1 MKIFKPS
8 LSRRDTFLDEYLL
21 WAVIVL
27 ASIGIV
33 MVYSASVAVAEASTA
48 MGHNGFFFLTRHAV
62 NLAVACMMGFLAFR
76 VDTATLKKYALPLFL
91 LGLFLLV
98 IVLVPGIGRVVNGSR
113 RWISLGG
120 LTVQPSE
127 FMKLF
132 VIIYAADYTSRKF
145 ALMQDLRRG
154 FLPLFGAIVLAG
166 GLLLLEPD
174 FGAFIVIVSVAL
186 ATLFLGGMSIGP
198 FVGMLALLSV
208 AFVGIMVTSPYRM
221 ARFMGF
227 LDPWADPTGKGYQL
241 SHSLIAIGRGE
252 LTGVGLGNS
261 VEKLFY
267 LPEAHTDFI
276 LAVIGEEFGFLGL
289 AFVVSLF
296 GVVLFRAF
304 HIGMTAAKMEK
315 YFTALM
321 AFGIGMWIGVQATI
335 NICVNVGLLPT
346 KGLTLPLISYGGSSL
361 MAGYMAIG
369 VLMRIDQENRKL
381 MARPSLLAP
390 RHSSAQAHTFKQQ
403 TARNAASRLR
413 FEKLKERIGVD

>member
-8 LSRRDTFLDEYLL
+8 LSRRDDFLDESLL
-21 WAVIVL
+21 WAVILL
-27 ASIGIV
+27 ATIGLV
-33 MVYSASVAVAEASTA
+33 MVYSASVAVAEASKA
-48 MGHNGFFFLTRHAV
+48 MGNNQFFFLIRHSI
-62 NLAVACMMGFLAFR
+62 NLCVAAGMGYMAFK
-76 VDTATLKKYALPLFL
+76 VDTAVWKKYAFPLFIIGVVL
-91 LGLFLLV
+91 LAL
-98 IVLVPGIGRVVNGSR
+98 VLVPGIGRVVNGSR
-113 RWISLGG
+113 RWISLGP

-145 ALMQDLRRG
+145 AFMQDLKKG
-154 FLPLFGAIVLAG
+154 FAPLFGALVVVG
-166 GLLLLEPD
+166 GLLLMEPD

-186 ATLFLGGMSIGP
+186 ATLFLGGMRIGP
-198 FVGMLALLSV
+198 FIGMLGLLSV
-208 AFVGIMVTSPYRM
+208 AFVGIMVASPYRM
-221 ARFMGF
+221 ARFLGF

-289 AFVVSLF
+289 AVVVLLF
-296 GVVLFRAF
+296 GVVIFRAF
-304 HIGMTAAKMEK
+304 RIGLTAAKMEK
-315 YFTALM
+315 YFTGLM
-321 AFGIGMWIGVQATI
+321 AFGIGMWVGIQATI

-390 RHSSAQAHTFKQQ
+390 RRSSAQAHTFKHQS
-403 TARNAASRLR
+403 ARNAASRLR
-413 FEKLKERIGVD
+413 FEKLKERIGIE

>member
-8 LSRRDTFLDEYLL
+8 LSHRDTFLDETLL
-21 WAVIVL
+21 WAVILL
-27 ASIGIV
+27 AAIGVV
-33 MVYSASVAVAEASTA
+33 MVYSASIAVAEASTS
-48 MGHNGFFFLTRHAV
+48 MNHNGFFYLTHHAV
-62 NLAVACMMGFLAFR
+62 NLGVACFMGYVAFR
-76 VDTATLKKYALPLFL
+76 IDTATWKKYALPLFL
-91 LGLFLLV
+91 LGLLLL
-98 IVLVPGIGRVVNGSR
+98 IAVLVPGIGRVVNGSR
-113 RWISLGG
+113 RWISLGP

-132 VIIYAADYTSRKF
+132 VVIYAADYTSRKF
-145 ALMQDLRRG
+145 ALMQNFKRG
-154 FLPLFGAIVLAG
+154 FAPLFGAIATAG

-186 ATLFLGGMSIGP
+186 ATLFLGGMQLGP
-198 FVGMLALLSV
+198 FIAMMGFLGV

-227 LDPWADPTGKGYQL
+227 LDPWADATGKGYQL

-276 LAVIGEEFGFLGL
+276 FAVIGEEFGFLGL
-289 AFVVSLF
+289 GFVIVLF

-304 HIGMTAAKMEK
+304 RIGMAAARMEK
-315 YFTALM
+315 YFPALV
-321 AFGIGMWIGVQATI
+321 AFGIGMWVGIQATI
-335 NICVNVGLLPT
+335 NIGVNVGLLPT

-361 MAGYMAIG
+361 MAGYIAIG
-369 VLMRIDQENRKL
+369 ILMRIDQENRKL

-390 RHSSAQAHTFKQQ
+390 PTASALAHNFKQHSAQDA
-403 TARNAASRLR
+403 ARRLK
-413 FEKLKERIGVD
+413 FEMLKKRIGTK

>member
-8 LSRRDTFLDEYLL
+8 LSRRDTFLDETLL
-21 WAVIVL
+21 WAVILL
-27 ASIGIV
+27 ATIGLV
-33 MVYSASVAVAEASTA
+33 MVYSASVAVAEASAA
-48 MGHNGFFFLTRHAV
+48 MGHNGFFFLTRHAL
-62 NLAVACMMGFLAFR
+62 NLGIACLMGYMAFR
-76 VDTATLKKYALPLFL
+76 VDTATWKKYAPILFL
-91 LGLFLLV
+91 LGLVLLAA
-98 IVLVPGIGRVVNGSR
+98 VLVPGIGRVVNGSR
-113 RWISLGG
+113 RWISLGP

-145 ALMQDLRRG
+145 ALMQDLKRG
-154 FLPLFGAIVLAG
+154 FLPLFGAIVVAG
-166 GLLLLEPD
+166 GLLLMEPD

-186 ATLFLGGMSIGP
+186 ATLFLGGMRIGP
-198 FVGMLALLSV
+198 FIGMLSLLSV

-289 AFVVSLF
+289 GFVILLF

-304 HIGMTAAKMEK
+304 HIGMAAAKMEK

-321 AFGIGMWIGVQATI
+321 AFGIGMWVGIQATI
-335 NICVNVGLLPT
+335 NVGVNVGLLPT

-390 RHSSAQAHTFKQQ
+390 RRASAQSHTYKSHS
-403 TARNAASRLR
+403 ARSAASRLK
-413 FEKLKERIGVD
+413 FEKLKQRIGLD

>member
-8 LSRRDTFLDEYLL
+8 LSHRDTFMDEQLM
-21 WAVIVL
+21 WAVILL
-27 ASIGIV
+27 ATIGVI
-33 MVYSASVAVAEASTA
+33 MVYSASVAVAEASSV
-48 MGHNGFFFLTRHAV
+48 MNHNGFFFLTRHAI
-62 NLAVACMMGFLAFR
+62 NLLVAFVMGVLVFR
-76 VDTATLKKYALPLFL
+76 VETETLKRYAFPLFIV
-91 LGLFLLV
+91 GLVMLAL
-98 IVLVPGIGRVVNGSR
+98 VLVPGIGRVVNGSR
-113 RWISLGG
+113 RWISLGP

-127 FMKLF
+127 FMKLA

-145 ALMQDLRRG
+145 ALMQDLRKG
-154 FLPLFGAIVLAG
+154 FVPLASALTVAG

-186 ATLFLGGMSIGP
+186 ATLFLGGMRLGP
-198 FVGMLALLSV
+198 FIAMLGVLSV
-208 AFVGIMVTSPYRM
+208 AFVGIMVASPYRM

-276 LAVIGEEFGFLGL
+276 MAVIGEEFGFLGMG
-289 AFVVSLF
+289 FVIMLF
-296 GVVLFRAF
+296 GVVVYRAF
-304 HIGMTAAKMEK
+304 QIGLTAAKLER
-315 YFTALM
+315 YFMGLM
-321 AFGIGMWIGVQATI
+321 AFGIGMWVGIQATI

-369 VLMRIDQENRKL
+369 VLMRIDQESRKL
-381 MARPSLLAP
+381 MRRPSLLAP
-390 RHSSAQAHTFKQQ
+390 RHSSQQAHTFKHQS
-403 TARNAASRLR
+403 ARNAASRLK
-413 FEKLKERIGVD
+413 FEKLKQRIGIE

>member
-8 LSRRDTFLDEYLL
+8 LSRRDSFLDEALL
-21 WAVIVL
+21 WAVILL
-27 ASIGIV
+27 ATIGVV
-33 MVYSASVAVAEASTA
+33 MVYSASVAVAEASAA
-48 MGHNGFFFLTRHAV
+48 MGHNEFFFLTRHSV
-62 NLAVACMMGFLAFR
+62 NLGIACFMGYLAFR
-76 VDTATLKKYALPLFL
+76 VDTAVWKKYALPLFI
-91 LGLFLLV
+91 LGLILLAV
-98 IVLVPGIGRVVNGSR
+98 VLVPGIGRVVNGSR
-113 RWISLGG
+113 RWISLGP

-145 ALMQDLRRG
+145 ALMKDFKRG
-154 FLPLFGAIVLAG
+154 FVPLFLAICATG
-166 GLLLLEPD
+166 GLLLMEPD

-186 ATLFLGGMSIGP
+186 ATLFLGGMSLGP
-198 FVGMLALLSV
+198 FIGMLGLLAV
-208 AFVGIMVTSPYRM
+208 AFVGIMVASPYRM

-289 AFVVSLF
+289 GFVILLF

-304 HIGMTAAKMEK
+304 HIGLTAAKMEK
-315 YFTALM
+315 YFTALV
-321 AFGIGMWIGVQATI
+321 AFGIGMWVGIQATI
-335 NICVNVGLLPT
+335 NVGVNVGLLPT

-390 RHSSAQAHTFKQQ
+390 RQSSALSHNFQQ
-403 TARNAASRLR
+403 NTARSAASRLR
-413 FEKLKERIGVD
+413 FEKVKQRIGIE

>member
-1 MKIFKPS
+1 VKIFKPS
-8 LSRRDTFLDEYLL
+8 LSRRDTFMDESLL
-21 WAVIVL
+21 WAVILL
-27 ASIGIV
+27 ATIGLV
-33 MVYSASVAVAEASTA
+33 MVYSASVAVAEASAA
-48 MGHNGFFFLTRHAV
+48 MNHNGFYFLTRHAI
-62 NLAVACMMGFLAFR
+62 NLSVACFMGYFAFR
-76 VDTATLKKYALPLFL
+76 VDTEVWKKYAIPLFIVGL
-91 LGLFLLV
+91 LLLAV
-98 IVLVPGIGRVVNGSR
+98 VLIPGIGRVVNGSR
-113 RWISLGG
+113 RWLSLGP

-127 FMKLF
+127 FLKLF
-132 VIIYAADYTSRKF
+132 VIIYAADYTSRK
-145 ALMQDLRRG
+145 LSVMQDLKRG
-154 FLPLFGAIVLAG
+154 FVPMLIALVIAG

-186 ATLFLGGMSIGP
+186 ATLFLGGMRLGP
-198 FVGMLALLSV
+198 FIAMLALLGV
-208 AFVGIMVTSPYRM
+208 AFVGIMVASPYRM

-276 LAVIGEEFGFLGL
+276 LAVIGEEFGFIGI
-289 AFVVSLF
+289 AAVVLLF

-304 HIGMTAAKMEK
+304 HIGMAAAKMEK
-315 YFTALM
+315 YFTALV
-321 AFGIGMWIGVQATI
+321 AFGIGMWVGIQASI
-335 NICVNVGLLPT
+335 NVGVNVGLLPT

-369 VLMRIDQENRKL
+369 ILMRIDQENRKL

-390 RHSSAQAHTFKQQ
+390 RTASSLSHNFQQ
-403 TARNAASRLR
+403 PSARNAASRLK
-413 FEKLKERIGVD
+413 FEKLKQRIGID